1 MVWGIWL
8 IYYMLKVYTTQIIV
22 SQYFAL
28 IHSKLEHVIICY
40 EGTYKFTLGSLIKS
54 YTNI

>member
-8 IYYMLKVYTTQIIV
+8 IYYMLKLYTTQIIG

-28 IHSKLEHVIICY
+28 IHSALEHVIICY
-40 EGTYKFTLGSLIKS
+40 EGTYKFTLGSLIKN
-54 YTNI
+54 YANI